1 MQKQILITFSV
12 EEFEVLIRNCVRA
25 ELNARPKEPPKDAIQ
40 YISAREAAAILKI
53 SHTTLMKYSRNS
65 LFKVYRMGRT
75 LRFLKSEVEQSLH
88 LVRAVKHSR
97 PQIDY

>member
-12 EEFEVLIRNCVRA
+12 EEFETLIRNSVRA
-25 ELNARPKEPPKDAIQ
+25 ELNARPKEPPKDATQ

-75 LRFLKSEVEQSLH
+75 LRFLKSEVEQSLPSM
-88 LVRAVKHSR
+88 RSVKHSR
-97 PQIDY
+97 SPV